1 MEGCVLSE
9 TAIAE
14 IRALQARYPVARSAL
29 GPALYVAQAEVGWLP
44 QEVMLE
50 VAGLFGLDAAEV
62 GEFASFYHML
72 NSHGEPGQYHIEV
85 CTNVP
90 CMLRGSRVLV
100 ATLEEKLGISIGHTT
115 PDGLI
120 TLGEV
125 ECLGSCATAP
135 MFSCT
140 EKYTGKIRFFE
151 ELDTPEKVDEALALI
166 SSGQGF
172 ETCERWA
179 PALTTPC
186 GPEGNHP
193 EDPASSSPEA
203 PPGPGA
209 GQLPASGTGPFSQTP
224 ARCLGPGRH
233 GGRPDT
239 NVLLARVDK
248 PDSHKIET
256 YIADGGYET
265 ARAVI
270 IPRSRGMESSGEAQG
285 PGMGSKTPQQVIDE
299 VKAANVRGRGGAGF
313 PAGQKW
319 SFLPAGKY
327 PRYLVVNADESEP
340 GTFKDRMIMEY
351 DPHQLIEGIILA
363 AYAIECERAFIY
375 VRGEYYFAAQRLEQA
390 ITEARAKGFLGK
402 NIFGSGKQLHVVVH
416 RGAGAYE
423 CGEETA
429 LLTSLE
435 GYRGHPRLKPPFP
448 AVEGL
453 YGQPTIINN
462 VETIAN
468 VPHILRNGA
477 DWYKQWGTPQSTG
490 FRIFCLSG
498 HVSRPGLYELPH
510 GTTLRELIYDYG
522 GGLIGEAGELK
533 AVIPGGLSVQLLDPS
548 QLEVKLDYE
557 NVAAAGSAL
566 GSAAVIVIGANQSLV
581 EVARRTLAFYREE
594 SCGKCTPCREGTG
607 WLEDILERVEGGKG
621 RPDDIALMLALAD
634 MIGGKSFCPFGYAAV
649 WGLQSNLAKFR
660 PEFESAIS
668 AASKTPVIP
677 VRPIYRP
684 DTGNPSGVTEPSLP
698 LEEAYNKPVFRR

>member
-1 MEGCVLSE
+1 MVNGRSEGSVLSE
-9 TAIAE
+9 KAIAD
-14 IRALQARYPVARSAL
+14 IRALQARYPVPRSAL
-29 GPALYVAQAEVGWLP
+29 GPALYVAQEEAGWLP
-44 QEVMLE
+44 PELMAE
-50 VAGLFGLDAAEV
+50 VADLFTLDPTEV

-72 NSHGEPGQYHIEV
+72 NSHREPGHYHIEL

-90 CMLRGSRVLV
+90 CMLRGSGVL
-100 ATLEEKLGISIGHTT
+100 AETLREKLGITFGETT
-115 PDGLI
+115 PDGVF

-151 ELDTPEKVDEALALI
+151 ELDSREGVDEALALI

-172 ETCERWA
+172 ETCERWRPGGA
-179 PALTTPC
+179 T
-186 GPEGNHP
+186 
-193 EDPASSSPEA
+193 PASSD
-203 PPGPGA
+203 PPQPSGA
-209 GQLPASGTGPFSQTP
+209 GAGPFT
-224 ARCLGPGRH
+224 H
-233 GGRPDT
+233 GGHPDT
-239 NVLLARVDK
+239 NILLGRVEK
-248 PDSHKIET
+248 PNSHKIET
-256 YIADGGYET
+256 YVADGGYET
-265 ARAVI
+265 ARSVI
-270 IPRSRGMESSGEAQG
+270 TGG
-285 PGMGSKTPQQVIDE
+285 KTPQQVIDE
-299 VKAANVRGRGGAGF
+299 VKSANVRGRGGAGF

-319 SFLPAGKY
+319 SFLPPGIY

-363 AYAIECERAFIY
+363 AYAIGCERAFIY
-375 VRGEYYFAAQRLEQA
+375 VRGEYYFAAQRLQ
-390 ITEARAKGFLGK
+390 EAVAEAKAKGFLGQ
-402 NIFGSGKQLHVVVH
+402 NAFGSSMKLEVVVH

-429 LLTSLE
+429 LLSSLE
-435 GYRGHPRLKPPFP
+435 GYRGQPRLKPPFP

-453 YGQPTIINN
+453 YGKPTIINN

-468 VPHILRNGA
+468 VPHILRHGA

-498 HVSRPGLYELPH
+498 HVNRPGLYELPH
-510 GTTLRELIYDYG
+510 GTTLRELIYEYG
-522 GGLIGEAGELK
+522 GGVTADAGELK
-533 AVIPGGLSVQLLDPS
+533 AVIPGGLSVQLLDVS
-548 QLEVKLDYE
+548 QLDVKLDYE

-607 WLEDILERVEGGKG
+607 WLEKILERVEGGAG
-621 RPDDIALMLALAD
+621 RVDDIALLLALAD

-660 PEFESAIS
+660 PEFEAAIG
-668 AASKTPVIP
+668 AGTNIPVIP

-684 DTGNPSGVTEPSLP
+684 DPGTPSGVTEPSLP
-698 LEEAYNKPVFRR
+698 LEEAYNKPTHRR